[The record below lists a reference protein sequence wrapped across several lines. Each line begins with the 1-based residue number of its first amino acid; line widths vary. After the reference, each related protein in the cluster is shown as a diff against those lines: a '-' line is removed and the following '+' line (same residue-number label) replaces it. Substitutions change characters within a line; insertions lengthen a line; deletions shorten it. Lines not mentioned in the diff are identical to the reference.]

1 MKIPRRRHCGRR
13 SPLPCPFACGRGL
26 DADGRTDE
34 RIPVPRRRRRPE
46 SPRSKADSIP
56 QEMCPPTRARDPN
69 PCKFKTPFLRMSR
82 CEALWSPAAA
92 SVPPFDPEEGIF
104 RPRSMSIIGD
114 LMRGQKSDKER
125 RSLLELAK
133 ADIGGGRRRRQRLHI
148 WRV

>member
-92 SVPPFDPEEGIF
+92 PVPPFNLEEGIF

-114 LMRGQKSDKER
+114 LMRGQKKRQRTKESARIGKSRHRR
-125 RSLLELAK
+125 RSWQ
-133 ADIGGGRRRRQRLHI
+133 RRRLHI